1 MFGVIEMM
9 AGKFREY
16 NWRDIQRLIFA
27 DAGLTTEVDQ
37 RTKGEMWFIGGFQSP
52 EHDRDT
58 CIRVS
63 VYDEPFSKRIED
75 HAGENK

>member
-1 MFGVIEMM
+1 MM

-27 DAGLTTEVDQ
+27 DAGLTTEEEQ
-37 RTKGEMWFIGGFQSP
+37 RTRGEFWHVGGFSPP

-58 CIRVS
+58 CVRVQ
-63 VYDEPFSKRIED
+63 VHDKPFSERIKD
-75 HAGENK
+75 HAGE